1 MGGVVGECVNSC
13 TVQLSI
19 TNWRKESRMLFAVNY
34 DESIYSRVF
43 GVVASVQKKVSIKGR
58 WKNARHI
65 YIYTY
70 SKNPAH
76 ELPWVFHGFREKVS
90 LCFKKKK
97 LDDGNQLHNIKK
109 IN

>member
-1 MGGVVGECVNSC
+1 MMSPSTHGF
-13 TVQLSI
+13 LA
-19 TNWRKESRMLFAVNY
+19 LL
-34 DESIYSRVF
+34 RVF
-43 GVVASVQKKVSIKGR
+43 KKKYQSKAVGKMQD
-58 WKNARHI
+58 I

>member
-65 YIYTY
+65 YIYIY
-70 SKNPAH
+70 IHILRILHKSS
-76 ELPWVFHGFREKVS
+76 HGSFMV
-90 LCFKKKK
+90 LGKK
-97 LDDGNQLHNIKK
+97 
-109 IN
+109 